1 MSMTLD
7 LIKIHDDRSIM
18 NAIEDE
24 MEHIASDVSQ
34 VRLSI
39 HTLITKLEA

>member
-7 LIKIHDDRSIM
+7 QIKLQDDRSIM

-24 MEHIASDVSQ
+24 MEHIASDVSASPFLFDY
-34 VRLSI
+34 VGS
-39 HTLITKLEA
+39 